1 MLRRASIFLFLL
13 ALAAAPAPA
22 KKLNAPPEAREGLRH
37 MYAGDTARAIELF
50 RKVQQSQPDSPLGYL
65 LEVNALWWK
74 MYCAACEIKWNTI
87 DAYKRG
93 KLPEDDEYFRLAD
106 KAIALGDAQLAKSPS
121 AEMNLYV
128 GMGYALKARLYGLRV
143 EAKPVARAGV
153 KAREY
158 LLRAAQLDPEL
169 GDAYTGLGLYNYF
182 VDALSWWA
190 KFLRFFMGIPG
201 GTKKEGTRLLERA
214 LRDGDMSV
222 GEARFYYAK
231 NLRNYDQKYAEA
243 VALLEPLVQEYPTN
257 PVFQLVLGDM
267 HAKLGHHAQA
277 AKYFLEAKR
286 LASRSTIGS
295 AGGDSTCSARVQQ
308 VAAAALAL
316 LPPSAV
322 ANAR

>member
-13 ALAAAPAPA
+13 AIAAAPVAA
-22 KKLNAPPEAREGLRH
+22 KKLNAPPEAREGLRA
-37 MYAGDTARAIELF
+37 MYAGDTARAIVLF

-65 LEVNALWWK
+65 LEVNALWWR

-87 DAYKRG
+87 DAFKRE
-93 KLPEDDEYFRLAD
+93 KLPEDDHYFELAD

-128 GMGYALKARLYGLRV
+128 GMGYALKARLYGLRM

-158 LLRAAQLDPEL
+158 LLRASQMDPEL

-190 KFLRFFMGIPG
+190 KMLRFFMGIPG
-201 GTKKEGTRLLERA
+201 GTKKEGMRLLERA

-231 NLRNYDQKYAEA
+231 NLRNYDLNYTRA
-243 VALLEPLVQEYPTN
+243 VELLTPLVEEYPTN

-277 AKYFLEAKR
+277 AKYFLAAKK
-286 LASRSTIGS
+286 LSTHD
-295 AGGDSTCSARVQQ
+295 AACDARIQQ
-308 VAAAALAL
+308 VASGALAL

-322 ANAR
+322 SSASSR

>member
-1 MLRRASIFLFLL
+1 MRKFCLPIILVL
-13 ALAAAPAPA
+13 AFCATGAHA
-22 KKLNAPPEAREGLRH
+22 KKLNASPEAREGLRS

-50 RKVQQSQPDSPLGYL
+50 RKVQQAQPESPLGYL

-93 KLPEDDEYFRLAD
+93 KLPVDDYYFSLAD
-106 KAIALGDAQLAKSPS
+106 KAIALGVAQLAKSPS

-128 GMGYALKARLYGLRV
+128 GMGYALKARLHGLRE
-143 EAKPVARAGV
+143 EARPVARAGV

-158 LLRAAQLDPEL
+158 LLRASQLDPEL

-190 KFLRFFMGIPG
+190 KMLRFFMGIPG

-222 GEARFYYAK
+222 GEARFYFAK
-231 NLRNYDQKYAEA
+231 NLRNYDQNYARA
-243 VALLEPLVQEYPTN
+243 VELLTPLVEEYPTN
-257 PVFQLVLGDM
+257 PIFQLVLGDL

-286 LASRSTIGS
+286 LASRSANGG
-295 AGGDSTCSARVQQ
+295 AGGDAACDARIQQ
-308 VAAAALAL
+308 VASAANAL
-316 LPPSAV
+316 LPRSP
-322 ANAR
+322 

>member
-1 MLRRASIFLFLL
+1 MRRIVCTIAF
-13 ALAAAPAPA
+13 ALAFLAPCVAA

-37 MYAGDTARAIELF
+37 MYAGDTPRAIELF
-50 RKVQQSQPDSPLGYL
+50 RKVQQAQPDSPLGYL

-158 LLRAAQLDPEL
+158 LLRASQLDPEL

-190 KFLRFFMGIPG
+190 KMLRFFMGIPG
-201 GTKKEGTRLLERA
+201 GTKKEGMRLLERA

-231 NLRNYDQKYAEA
+231 NLRNYDQNYARA
-243 VALLEPLVQEYPTN
+243 VELLTPLVEEYPTN
-257 PVFQLVLGDM
+257 PIFQLVLGDM
-267 HAKLGHHAQA
+267 HAKLGHYAQA
-277 AKYFLEAKR
+277 TKYFLAAKK
-286 LASRSTIGS
+286 LSTHD
-295 AGGDSTCSARVQQ
+295 ATCDARVQQ
-308 VAAAALAL
+308 VASAANAL
-316 LPPSAV
+316 LPRSP
-322 ANAR
+322 

>member
-1 MLRRASIFLFLL
+1 MLKFCLPIILVL
-13 ALAAAPAPA
+13 AFCATGAHA
-22 KKLNAPPEAREGLRH
+22 KKLNASPEAREGLRS

-50 RKVQQSQPDSPLGYL
+50 RKVQQAQPESPLGYL

-93 KLPEDDEYFRLAD
+93 KLPVDDYYFSLAD
-106 KAIALGDAQLAKSPS
+106 KAIALGVAQLAKSPS

-128 GMGYALKARLYGLRV
+128 GMGYALKARLHGLRE
-143 EAKPVARAGV
+143 EARPVARAGV

-158 LLRAAQLDPEL
+158 LLRASQLDPEL

-190 KFLRFFMGIPG
+190 KMLRFFMGIPG

-222 GEARFYYAK
+222 GEARFYFAK
-231 NLRNYDQKYAEA
+231 NLRNYDQNYARA
-243 VALLEPLVQEYPTN
+243 VELLTPLVEEYPTN
-257 PVFQLVLGDM
+257 PIFQLVLGDL

-286 LASRSTIGS
+286 LASRSANGG
-295 AGGDSTCSARVQQ
+295 AGGDAACDARIQQ
-308 VAAAALAL
+308 VASAANAL
-316 LPPSAV
+316 LPRSP
-322 ANAR
+322 

>member
-1 MLRRASIFLFLL
+1 MRRFVLLIFLVL
-13 ALAAAPAPA
+13 AFCAPGVAA
-22 KKLNAPPEAREGLRH
+22 KKLNAPPEARESLRL
-37 MYAGDTARAIELF
+37 MYAGDTPRAIELA
-50 RKVQQSQPDSPLGYL
+50 RKVQQAQPDSPLGYL

-74 MYCAACEIKWNTI
+74 MYCVACEIKWNTI

-128 GMGYALKARLYGLRV
+128 GMGYALKARLYGLRM

-158 LLRAAQLDPEL
+158 LLRASQLDPEL

-190 KFLRFFMGIPG
+190 KMLRFFMGIPG
-201 GTKKEGTRLLERA
+201 GSKKEGMRLLERA
-214 LRDGDMSV
+214 LREGDMSV

-231 NLRNYDQKYAEA
+231 NLRNYDQNYAHAIE
-243 VALLEPLVQEYPTN
+243 LLTPLVQEYPTN
-257 PVFQLVLGDM
+257 PIFQLVLGDM
-267 HAKLGHHAQA
+267 HVKLGHYAQA
-277 AKYFLEAKR
+277 TKYFLAAKK
-286 LASRSTIGS
+286 LSTHDAACDARI
-295 AGGDSTCSARVQQ
+295 ARV
-308 VAAAALAL
+308 ANDALAL
-316 LPPSAV
+316 LPASPV
-322 ANAR
+322 ATANSH

>member
-1 MLRRASIFLFLL
+1 MRRIVCTIAFTI
-13 ALAAAPAPA
+13 ALCAPGAFA

-37 MYAGDTARAIELF
+37 MYAGDTPRAIELF
-50 RKVQQSQPDSPLGYL
+50 RKVQQAHPDSPLGYL

-74 MYCAACEIKWNTI
+74 TYCAACEIKWNTI

-106 KAIALGDAQLAKSPS
+106 KAIALGDAHLAKSQS

-128 GMGYALKARLYGLRV
+128 GMGWALKARLYGLRM

-158 LLRAAQLDPEL
+158 LLRASQLDPEL

-190 KFLRFFMGIPG
+190 KMLRFFMGIPG
-201 GTKKEGTRLLERA
+201 GTKKEGMRLLERA
-214 LRDGDMSV
+214 LREGDMSV

-231 NLRNYDQKYAEA
+231 NLRNYDQNYPRAIE
-243 VALLEPLVQEYPTN
+243 LLTPLVEEYPTN
-257 PVFQLVLGDM
+257 PIFQLVLGDM
-267 HAKLGHHAQA
+267 HVKLGHYAQA
-277 AKYFLEAKR
+277 TRYFLSAKKLSTHDAACDAR
-286 LASRSTIGS
+286 IAKVAS
-295 AGGDSTCSARVQQ
+295 D
-308 VAAAALAL
+308 ALAL
-316 LPPSAV
+316 LPASAV
-322 ANAR
+322 TPASSH

>member
-1 MLRRASIFLFLL
+1 MLRRAAIFIFLL
-13 ALAAAPAPA
+13 AFCATGAHA
-22 KKLNAPPEAREGLRH
+22 KKLNAPPEAREGLRA

-50 RKVQQSQPDSPLGYL
+50 RKVQQSHPDSPLGYL
-65 LEVNALWWK
+65 LEVNALWWR

-87 DAYKRG
+87 DAFKRG
-93 KLPEDDEYFRLAD
+93 KLSGDDHYFELAD

-128 GMGYALKARLYGLRV
+128 GMGYALKARLHGLRV

-158 LLRAAQLDPEL
+158 LLRASQMDPEL

-190 KFLRFFMGIPG
+190 KMLRFFMGIPG

-231 NLRNYDQKYAEA
+231 NLRNYDLNYTRA
-243 VALLEPLVQEYPTN
+243 VELLTPLVEEYPTN

-267 HAKLGHHAQA
+267 HAKLGHYAQA
-277 AKYFLEAKR
+277 AKYFHAAQK
-286 LASRSTIGS
+286 LASRNNGNDAACNS
-295 AGGDSTCSARVQQ
+295 RVQQ
-308 VAAAALAL
+308 VAAGALAL
-316 LPPSAV
+316 LPSLSV
-322 ANAR
+322 NATSLR

>member
-1 MLRRASIFLFLL
+1 MRTLVLPILL
-13 ALAAAPAPA
+13 ALAFCAPGVAA

-37 MYAGDTARAIELF
+37 MYAGDTPRAIELF
-50 RKVQQSQPDSPLGYL
+50 RKVQQAQPDSPLGYL

-106 KAIALGDAQLAKSPS
+106 KAIALGVAQLAKSPS

-128 GMGYALKARLYGLRV
+128 GMGYALKARLHGLRM

-158 LLRAAQLDPEL
+158 LLRASQLDPEL

-190 KFLRFFMGIPG
+190 KMLRFFMGIPG
-201 GTKKEGTRLLERA
+201 GTKKEGMRLLERA
-214 LRDGDMSV
+214 LREGDMSI

-231 NLRNYDQKYAEA
+231 NLRNYDQNYARA
-243 VALLEPLVQEYPTN
+243 VELLTPLVEEYPTN
-257 PVFQLVLGDM
+257 PVFQLILGDL
-267 HAKLGHHAQA
+267 HVKLGHHAQA
-277 AKYFLEAKR
+277 AKYFLAAKK
-286 LASRSTIGS
+286 LAAAHNSSADSACSTRI
-295 AGGDSTCSARVQQ
+295 QQ
-308 VAAAALAL
+308 VADAALAL
-316 LPPSAV
+316 LPRSAGGTK
-322 ANAR
+322 AKD

>member
-1 MLRRASIFLFLL
+1 MLRRASIFLFLF
-13 ALAAAPAPA
+13 AVSAAPGAAA
-22 KKLNAPPEAREGLRH
+22 KKLNAPLEAREGLRH
-37 MYAGDTARAIELF
+37 MYAGDTPRAIELF
-50 RKVQQSQPDSPLGYL
+50 RKVQQAQPDSPLGYL

-93 KLPEDDEYFRLAD
+93 KLSEDDEYFRLAD
-106 KAIALGDAQLAKSPS
+106 KAIALGVAQLAKSPS

-128 GMGYALKARLYGLRV
+128 GMGYALKARLHGLRV

-190 KFLRFFMGIPG
+190 KMLRFFMGIPG

-214 LRDGDMSV
+214 LREGDMSV

-243 VALLEPLVQEYPTN
+243 VALLEPLVREFPTN
-257 PVFQLVLGDM
+257 PLFQLVLGDM
-267 HAKLGHHAQA
+267 HVKLGHYALA
-277 AKYFLEAKR
+277 TKYFLAAKT
-286 LASRSTIGS
+286 LATSHASGS
-295 AGGDSTCSARVQQ
+295 DSACSARVQQ
-308 VAAAALAL
+308 VADAALAL
-316 LPPSAV
+316 LPRSAV
-322 ANAR
+322 SD